1 MFAEHT
7 TICVFS
13 QMTWLFMGD
22 ITMHSLHKF
31 EGALLRE
38 GLLVATR
45 VGVCRLV
52 ADVPH
57 VVR

>member
-1 MFAEHT
+1 
-7 TICVFS
+7 
-13 QMTWLFMGD
+13 MGD